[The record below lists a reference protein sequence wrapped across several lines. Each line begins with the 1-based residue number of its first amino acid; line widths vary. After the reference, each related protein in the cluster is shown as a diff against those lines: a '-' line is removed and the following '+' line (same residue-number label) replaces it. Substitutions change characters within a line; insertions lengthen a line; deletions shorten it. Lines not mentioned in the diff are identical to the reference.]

1 MTVRII
7 DPRDKLRENICRLE
21 ALLDAEQG
29 LSAEARV
36 TALTSVVQAQS
47 SLLAAEAAD
56 ALEAAVVSAQDD
68 VVTPLSIALNAFGEK
83 SGQLLSALHGR
94 RGY

>member
-1 MTVRII
+1 MERAMTVRII
-7 DPRDKLRENICRLE
+7 DPRDKLRENISRLE
-21 ALLDAEQG
+21 ALLDTEQG

-68 VVTPLSIALNAFGEK
+68 VVTPLSIALNAFGR
-83 SGQLLSALHGR
+83 SPVSS
-94 RGY
+94 